1 MKLKYYLRGLGI
13 GILFATIIMAVA
25 VSGRLNDKEVV
36 KRAKAM
42 GMDYT
47 TTAEKGQ
54 NEQTGET
61 TLKADKTETKDNTTK
76 EKPKETET
84 KETTTKETT
93 TKETTTKETTTKET
107 TTKETTTKETTTKEE
122 TTTKKKPTEK
132 EVEFSI
138 TSGMSSVAIAQ
149 LLESLGVVDNASEFD
164 SYLVENNY
172 DSRIAV
178 GDYSI
183 SKSASY
189 YQIAELI
196 SN

>member
-47 TTAEKGQ
+47 TAETGQ
-54 NEQTGET
+54 SEQTGET
-61 TLKADKTETKDNTTK
+61 TLKADKPETTK
-76 EKPKETET
+76 EKPKETEET
-84 KETTTKETT
+84 ATKETTAKETTTKETI
-93 TKETTTKETTTKET
+93 TKETTTKET

-122 TTTKKKPTEK
+122 TTTKKKPKEK

-149 LLESLGVVDNASEFD
+149 LLESLGVIDNASEFD
-164 SYLVENNY
+164 SYLVEHNY

>member
-107 TTKETTTKETTTKEE
+107 TTKETTTKEE